1 MKSLPIFI
9 LLVILIASNV
19 SAQFQP
25 QELNSVIWLL
35 NQYGVA
41 TIPQTEAG
49 ICASSPTF
57 TCQMGTDGF
66 NHIITIEILSSV
78 YQNTGVPPPIT
89 EFYFPSLTTFKL
101 DVANTVADPGLN
113 ILSLMKNI
121 PLLTSIFIHRDLF
134 TDIPTGFAT
143 NCPLLVDLKILQ
155 NPNLVS
161 ISNFFSQSNIQK
173 VIIQDSPISSI
184 TIDQTTY
191 VPNLISFIIDLVVD
205 VDLTLTFT
213 EAAFPALVSIN
224 FKATSATKTMNVIF
238 DLPVKF
244 VASYVQ
250 DKNSLGA
257 INPTFSHPETII
269 GLAYGGPNYVLT
281 PSNLDLYTSL
291 DNLQI
296 LYTTVTTFPV
306 TPYPKVP
313 YFTVS
318 HGNLQSLPSVPIPI
332 TARDFS
338 FRENQLTGDLPS
350 NLLANNPNRLKLGLF
365 DNPGITGTLGQ
376 EYCYIESISISNTG
390 LTAIPDCF
398 WCYMISQGYAFVT
411 DLQKPATLDCTV
423 TVDNLNLLSV
433 NGRYNVT
440 GDLIGWGRGIDYV
453 EDFKPNRALIF
464 NDPSFQI
471 KGLNYNRMITFSS
484 TDFTFNITEVGFACY
499 NQMLMS
505 NNLYMFEYKITCQ
518 NFNPTMPPTIKLK
531 FSGQECVISKYDNV
545 KYEIFCLLVN
555 PKIGAD
561 TFIIANQY
569 HSNEIVV
576 FISQNPVVTSFTLEP
591 PTYPPTYLN
600 MYGLFSL
607 NTSPENT
614 VIYFNY
620 TAPVIEEWFMCNVTF
635 VNTTYLRCIFTRT
648 PDPGFQTMFMST
660 ESTAGQFQSN
670 TIPYIPAPLPTI
682 DNCKNM
688 TNNCHGHGTCVNGQ
702 CQCDEGWT
710 DFDCKIEKNPAPGVI
725 IQPNYTDPTV
735 NFTHGD
741 YSFSFNLISIQE
753 LDYENKL
760 INELATDKWNVT
772 SNNSTDLTSISY
784 LFNNQNK
791 SSLYDYLV
799 VKSVVEFS
807 SKPRSIDFG
816 GDLIQISAGSIK
828 IGVNITNWPY
838 KSLMSTLRV
847 VFSTVINN
855 NQSIVGCD
863 NSVNTID
870 TFQQS
875 ADNGTLQYLRVV
887 KDDVQFFGRFLD
899 FMVSD
904 GRKTYSKTQVMNV
917 TAYGD
922 AANNQSLAIIGIH
935 VPQCT
940 VCLVDPDFSALLVD
954 RTNYDTSG
962 TCTTSEKNEN
972 WKIIVGIVVGVVGAI
987 AISIGTFIFVKKNR
1001 KVKKFNTMMEKKLQA
1016 LNAQNDS
1023 KA

>member
-1 MKSLPIFI
+1 MKSLPILI
-9 LLVILIASNV
+9 LLVILIASYV
-19 SAQFQP
+19 SHLNAQFQP
-25 QELNSVIWLL
+25 QELNSAIWLL
-35 NQYGVA
+35 NQYGFSS
-41 TIPQTEAG
+41 IPQTEAG
-49 ICASSPTF
+49 ICASNPTF

-66 NHIITIEILSSV
+66 NHIKTIDLSTN
-78 YQNTGVPPPIT
+78 YQDIGDPPSIT

-101 DVANTVADPGLN
+101 DVFNLAVKDPGLN
-113 ILSLMKNI
+113 ILSLMKNL
-121 PLLTSIFIHRDLF
+121 PLLASIYIHADPLS
-134 TDIPTGFAT
+134 DIPPGFAT
-143 NCPLLVDLKILQ
+143 NCPLLVD
-155 NPNLVS
+155 
-161 ISNFFSQSNIQK
+161 FQSNIQK

-191 VPNLISFIIDLVVD
+191 APNLINIEINVRVD
-205 VDLTLTFT
+205 VDATVTFT
-213 EAAFPALVSIN
+213 EVSFPKLGTVNLI
-224 FKATSATKTMNVIF
+224 ATSATKTMNVIF

-244 VASYVQ
+244 VASYVR

-257 INPTFSHPETII
+257 LNPTFSHPETIM

-281 PSNLDLYTSL
+281 PSNLDF
-291 DNLQI
+291 QI
-296 LYTTVTTFPV
+296 LYTTSTTFPI
-306 TPYPKVP
+306 TPYPKSISL
-313 YFTVS
+313 TVAN
-318 HGNLQSLPSVPIPI
+318 GNLQSLPSVPFP
-332 TARDFS
+332 TNS
-338 FRENQLTGDLPS
+338 FQYTFNDNQLTGDLPS
-350 NLLANNPNRLKLGLF
+350 NLLANNPTSLQFGVHN
-365 DNPGITGTLGQ
+365 NPGITGTMGQ
-376 EYCYIESISISNTG
+376 EYCYVKTIALTG
-390 LTAIPDCF
+390 TGITAIPDCF

-453 EDFKPNRALIF
+453 DTITPNRALTFI
-464 NDPSFQI
+464 DPNFLS

-531 FSGQECVISKYDNV
+531 SNGQECVISKYDNV

-555 PKIGAD
+555 PKLGVD

-569 HSNEIVV
+569 HSQEVSVSIY
-576 FISQNPVVTSFTLEP
+576 QDPVVTSFTLEP

-600 MYGLFSL
+600 MYGFFSFH
-607 NTSPENT
+607 TSPENT

-620 TAPVIEEWFMCNVTF
+620 TALVMEELFMCNVTF

-648 PDPGFQTMFMST
+648 PDPGFQTMFILA

-954 RTNYDTSG
+954 RTNYDTTG
-962 TCTTSEKNEN
+962 TCTASEKNEN

-987 AISIGTFIFVKKNR
+987 AISIGTFIFIKKNR